1 MQLREQA
8 DEVREL
14 FRTLIQL
21 HARRGAVK
29 VGFGPLHTCLRLG
42 VCLRPD
48 VDYT

>member
-1 MQLREQA
+1 MLLLIQLTGEGNLQLREQA

-29 VGFGPLHTCLRLG
+29 VGFGPL
-42 VCLRPD
+42 
-48 VDYT
+48 